1 MIVRGGAPAQQ
12 PAPPALTRPAPAGR
26 VAGRLHGGRIISDER
41 QLYFDD
47 FTVGDRYAGS
57 SRTIGDGH
65 FLFFAGMT
73 GDNHPLHYDDD
84 YAKKTRFGGRVAHGL
99 LLMGMTALG
108 SSSLSPRLEKS
119 MIAFAEQ
126 GCRFLR
132 PVLIG
137 DTVRSEFRVA
147 SVERKGDRGIVRF
160 AVTLTNQRDELVLE
174 GHHVYFVRCR

>member
-1 MIVRGGAPAQQ
+1 
-12 PAPPALTRPAPAGR
+12 L
-26 VAGRLHGGRIISDER
+26 
-41 QLYFDD
+41 DD

-108 SSSLSPRLEKS
+108 SSSLSARLETS
-119 MIAFAEQ
+119 MIAFVEQ
-126 GCRFLR
+126 GCQFLK

-160 AVTLTNQRDELVLE
+160 AVTLTNQRNELVLE
-174 GHHVYFVRCR
+174 GHHVYLVKCR